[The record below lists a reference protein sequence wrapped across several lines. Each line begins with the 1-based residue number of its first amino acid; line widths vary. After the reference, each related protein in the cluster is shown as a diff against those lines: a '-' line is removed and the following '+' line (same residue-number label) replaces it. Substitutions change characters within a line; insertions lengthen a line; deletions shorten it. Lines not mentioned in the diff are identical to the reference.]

1 MPLCGIGVDDM
12 LNEWLVTQKY
22 KSKLKKAFYSG
33 QLYLTHKK
41 KSHVHYI
48 LPKIQS
54 VKSKD
59 NSVLIVFTLPLGLD
73 PKEVIKNDWLFKQQF
88 GEHVKLKQ
96 ENKKFVLTIY
106 NGGLEKVI
114 PYMFET
120 LHPIMNEYKLP
131 VVIGKDKNSKIII
144 IDLIKHPHLL
154 VAGETGSGKSVFLR
168 TMITSLIQHMKPG
181 QLELYLGD
189 PKMVEFFLFENVPIV
204 KGFANEPDEIG
215 KMVQKVVKQMKTRK
229 KLMKEEKVPHIDKY
243 NKRTKKKLPYI
254 LLCIDEFA
262 ELQSEGSIKKDI
274 EWISSQGRA
283 FGVILCLSLQRPDR
297 DTMDGKL
304 KNNMTMRIA
313 FKMADKVNSRIILDS
328 YEAASISSEDSGR
341 MFYKMNGIH
350 EAQAFYLDEEDAETI
365 LENYKLIEEVNIV
378 ETIVQDEP
386 TTISEDTTETI
397 ADDIEESP
405 AKPTFKANLLGSGED
420 GK

>member
-1 MPLCGIGVDDM
+1 M
-12 LNEWLVTQKY
+12 LNEWLVNQKY
-22 KSKLKKAFYSG
+22 KSRLKKTFHSG
-33 QLYLTHKK
+33 GLYLTHKK
-41 KSHVHYI
+41 KSYVHFI

-54 VKSKD
+54 VKPLN
-59 NSVLIVFTLPLGLD
+59 NSMQIVFTLPLGLD
-73 PKEVIKNDWLFKQQF
+73 PKEVIKSEWLFKQQF

-106 NGGLEKVI
+106 NDGLKKVI
-114 PYMFET
+114 PYKFET
-120 LHPIMNEYKLP
+120 LHPIMKEYKLP
-131 VVIGKDKNSKIII
+131 VVIGKDKNGKIIV

-168 TMITSLIQHMKPG
+168 TMITSFIQHMKPG

-189 PKMVEFFLFENVPIV
+189 PKMVEFFLFENLPIV

-215 KMVQKVVKQMKTRK
+215 KMVQKVVKQMRKRK
-229 KLMKEEKVPHIDKY
+229 KLMKDAKVPHIDKY
-243 NKRTKKKLPYI
+243 NKKAEKKLPYI

-262 ELQSEGSIKKDI
+262 ELQSEGDIKKDI

-328 YEAASISSEDSGR
+328 YEAASISSEDNGR
-341 MFYKMNGIH
+341 MFYKLNGIH
-350 EAQAFYLDEEDAETI
+350 EAQAFWLDEEDAEKI
-365 LENYKLIEEVNIV
+365 LDEYKPDVN

-386 TTISEDTTETI
+386 ADTEED
-397 ADDIEESP
+397 DDKDIDESP
-405 AKPTFKANLLGSGED
+405 VEEVIFKANLLESGND

>member
-1 MPLCGIGVDDM
+1 MF
-12 LNEWLVTQKY
+12 NEWLVAQKY
-22 KSKLKKAFYSG
+22 KNRLKKTFHSG
-33 QLYLTHKK
+33 GLYLTHKK
-41 KSHVHYI
+41 KNYVHYI
-48 LPKIQS
+48 LPKIHI
-54 VKSKD
+54 VKPMD
-59 NSVLIVFTLPLGLD
+59 NSTQIVFTLPLGLD
-73 PKEVIKNDWLFKQQF
+73 PKEVVKSDWLFKQQF

-96 ENKKFVLTIY
+96 ENKEFVLTIY
-106 NGGLEKVI
+106 NEGLKKVI
-114 PYMFET
+114 PYKFET
-120 LHPIMNEYKLP
+120 LHPIMKEHKLP
-131 VVIGKDKNSKIII
+131 VVIGKDKNGKIIV

-168 TMITSLIQHMKPG
+168 TMITSFVLHMKPG

-189 PKMVEFFLFENVPIV
+189 PKMVEFFLFENLPIV

-215 KMVQKVVKQMKTRK
+215 KMVQKVVKQMRKRK
-229 KLMKEEKVPHIDKY
+229 KLMKEAKVPHIDKY
-243 NKRTKKKLPYI
+243 NKKAEKKLPYI

-350 EAQAFYLDEEDAETI
+350 EAQAFWLDEEDAEKI
-365 LENYKLIEEVNIV
+365 LDEYIPVEQVTIV

-386 TTISEDTTETI
+386 ATTSEDIAETTEDI
-397 ADDIEESP
+397 IEESP
-405 AKPTFKANLLGSGED
+405 VEEVVFKANLLGSGDD

>member
-1 MPLCGIGVDDM
+1 MF
-12 LNEWLVTQKY
+12 NEWLLTNKY
-22 KSKLKKAFYSG
+22 KNRMKKLFYSG
-33 QLYLTHKK
+33 GLYLTHKK
-41 KSHVHYI
+41 KNYIHYI
-48 LPKIQS
+48 LPKIHS

-59 NSVLIVFTLPLGLD
+59 NSMQIVFTLPLGLD
-73 PKEVIKNDWLFKQQF
+73 PKEVVKSDWLFKQQF
-88 GEHVKLKQ
+88 GEQIKLKQ
-96 ENKKFVLTIY
+96 ENKRFVLTIY
-106 NGGLEKVI
+106 NEGLKRVI
-114 PYMFET
+114 PYKFEV
-120 LHPIMNEYKLP
+120 LQPLMNEYKLP
-131 VVIGKDKNSKIII
+131 VVVGKNKNGQTIV

-168 TMITSLIQHMKPG
+168 TMITSLIQHMKHG
-181 QLELYLGD
+181 QLEIYLGD
-189 PKMVEFFLFENVPIV
+189 PKMVEFFLFENIPIV
-204 KGFANEPDEIG
+204 KGFANEPDQIG
-215 KMVQKVVKQMKTRK
+215 KMVQKVVKQMNKRK
-229 KLMKEEKVPHIDKY
+229 KLMKNAKVPHIDKY
-243 NKRTKKKLPYI
+243 NKKAEKKLPYI

-341 MFYKMNGIH
+341 MFYKLNGIH
-350 EAQAFYLDEEDAETI
+350 EAQAFWLDEDEAEKI
-365 LENYKLIEEVNIV
+365 LDEYKVDEPDVN

-386 TTISEDTTETI
+386 ADTEEDE
-397 ADDIEESP
+397 DKDIEESP
-405 AKPTFKANLLGSGED
+405 VEEVIFKANLLESGKD

>member
-1 MPLCGIGVDDM
+1 M

-22 KSKLKKAFYSG
+22 KSRLKKTFYSG
-33 QLYLTHKK
+33 GLYLTHKK
-41 KSHVHYI
+41 KSYVHYI
-48 LPKIQS
+48 LPKIHS
-54 VKSKD
+54 VKPKD
-59 NSVLIVFTLPLGLD
+59 NSTQIVFTLPLGLD
-73 PKEVIKNDWLFKQQF
+73 PKEVIKNEWLFKQQF

-106 NGGLEKVI
+106 NEGLKKVI
-114 PYMFET
+114 PYEFET
-120 LHPIMNEYKLP
+120 IHPLMKKYKLP
-131 VVIGKDKNSKIII
+131 VVVGKDKNGQIII
-144 IDLIKHPHLL
+144 VDIIKHPHLL

-168 TMITSLIQHMKPG
+168 TMITSFIQHMKPG

-189 PKMVEFFLFENVPIV
+189 PKMVEFFLFENFPIV
-204 KGFANEPDEIG
+204 KGFANDPDEIG
-215 KMVQKVVKQMKTRK
+215 KMVKRVVKQMKNRK
-229 KLMKEEKVPHIDKY
+229 KLMKEAKVPHIDKY
-243 NKRTKKKLPYI
+243 NKKVEKKLPYI

-341 MFYKMNGIH
+341 MFYKLNGIH
-350 EAQAFYLDEEDAETI
+350 EAQAFWLDEEDAEKI
-365 LENYKLIEEVNIV
+365 LDEYRPIEEEVTKEETV
-378 ETIVQDEP
+378 EEGIE
-386 TTISEDTTETI
+386 EN
-397 ADDIEESP
+397 IEESP
-405 AKPTFKANLLGSGED
+405 EKATFKPNLLGSGDD

>member
-1 MPLCGIGVDDM
+1 MF
-12 LNEWLVTQKY
+12 NEWLVTQKY
-22 KSKLKKAFYSG
+22 KSQLKKAFYSG
-33 QLYLTHKK
+33 GLYLTHKK
-41 KSHVHYI
+41 KSYVHYI
-48 LPKIQS
+48 LPKIHT
-54 VKSKD
+54 VKLKD
-59 NSVLIVFTLPLGLD
+59 NSMQIVFTLPLGLD
-73 PKEVIKNDWLFKQQF
+73 PKEVIKSDWLFKQQF
-88 GEHVKLKQ
+88 GENVKLKQ

-106 NGGLEKVI
+106 NEGLKKVI
-114 PYMFET
+114 PYRFET
-120 LHPIMNEYKLP
+120 LHPIMKEYKLP
-131 VVIGKDKNSKIII
+131 VVIGKDKNGKIILV
-144 IDLIKHPHLL
+144 DLIKHPHLL

-243 NKRTKKKLPYI
+243 NKKAEKKLPYI

-283 FGVILCLSLQRPDR
+283 FGIILCLSLQRPDR

-341 MFYKMNGIH
+341 MFYKLNGIH

-365 LENYKLIEEVNIV
+365 LEEYKSIEEEVNIV

-386 TTISEDTTETI
+386 TTISEDTTVTI
-397 ADDIEESP
+397 VDSIEESP
-405 AKPTFKANLLGSGED
+405 VKPTFKANLLGSGED